1 MMCGRDTLKKS
12 WLGSLAARFA
22 IFAIVLQLLALPV
35 CCIKNGEAAA
45 ASTVPG
51 AHFITICSGLNH
63 KVILVDADNQPLQA
77 QPAGSANGHCPL
89 CTIAAGSMLIAVA
102 LALLGPVARRRRPA
116 PRPVSTLLSA
126 SRFIVW
132 PTGLSPPVLSLR

>member
-1 MMCGRDTLKKS
+1 MMCGRDNLGKS

-22 IFAIVLQLLALPV
+22 IFAIVLQLFAMPV
-35 CCIKNGEAAA
+35 CCIKSGQTSM
-45 ASTVPG
+45 ASAVPG

-77 QPAGSANGHCPL
+77 QPAGNSHCPL

-102 LALLGPVARRRRPA
+102 LALIGPAARRRRPA
-116 PRPVSTLLSA
+116 PRPVSALLSA

-132 PTGLSPPVLSLR
+132 PTGLAPPVLSLR